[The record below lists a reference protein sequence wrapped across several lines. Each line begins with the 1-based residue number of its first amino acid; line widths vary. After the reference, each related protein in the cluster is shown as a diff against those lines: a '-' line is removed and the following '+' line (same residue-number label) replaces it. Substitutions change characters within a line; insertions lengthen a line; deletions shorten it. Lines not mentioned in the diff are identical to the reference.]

1 MVTLDKDLALHGI
14 KPSEVRFVKIDVE
27 GAELEALRGASILL
41 SVGRPAVYL
50 ELEPPWLKRMGHTVG
65 DIFDEMAG
73 HGYEPRLVSES
84 GLIPIDADSYLAQ
97 YADRREYNNVLFL
110 PRMTEVPSV

>member
-1 MVTLDKDLALHGI
+1 MVTLDKDLAMHWI
-14 KPSEVRFVKIDVE
+14 KPSYVRFVKIDVE
-27 GAELEALRGASILL
+27 GDELEALRGASNLL

-65 DIFDEMAG
+65 EIFDEMAG
-73 HGYEPRLVSES
+73 HGYEPRLVAES
-84 GLIPIDADSYLAQ
+84 GLVPTDADLYLAQ

-110 PRMTEVPSV
+110 PRMIEVPPV